1 MPEGEIAADDPRAS
15 DVRELL
21 DRHLAYARSNT
32 LPEEVHA
39 LEVDS
44 LFDPAITFFSFRLN
58 GQVLAVGALR
68 ELDGRH
74 AELKSMHT
82 AQAARGSGIVS
93 AMVEHL
99 IGVARVRGFRR
110 VSIETGST
118 PPFAPARSL

>member
-44 LFDPAITFFSFRLN
+44 LVDPAITFFSFRLN

-82 AQAARGSGIVS
+82 AQVVRGRGIAS